1 MWARRR
7 GRRLACNA
15 GSGPGVEIVMSEPR
29 NIEKQRDRA
38 PEAGQEPQ
46 LDVEVIE
53 DLDATAEDSDL
64 IKGGCPHT
72 SCHLTEWD

>member
-1 MWARRR
+1 
-7 GRRLACNA
+7 
-15 GSGPGVEIVMSEPR
+15 MSEPR
-29 NIEKQRDRA
+29 NIEKQRDPA
-38 PEAGQEPQ
+38 LEAGQEPQ

-72 SCHLTEWD
+72 SCHYTEWD